1 MSTEEVNNLV
11 SLVADTAFSIAS
23 GIVIDGA
30 NLNYDLCVIS
40 NKEVRDHVVDV
51 INSLFNA
58 KYESKSTDYRVQ
70 TIQ

>member
-23 GIVIDGA
+23 GIIIDRA
-30 NLNYDLCVIS
+30 NLNYDLCTIS

-58 KYESKSTDYRVQ
+58 KYESKTTDYRVQ

>member
-11 SLVADTAFSIAS
+11 SLVADTAFSIAG
-23 GIVIDGA
+23 GIIIDRA
-30 NLNYDLCVIS
+30 NLNYDLCMIS
-40 NKEVRDHVVDV
+40 NKEVRDHIVDV

-58 KYESKSTDYRVQ
+58 KYESKTTDYRVQ

>member
-11 SLVADTAFSIAS
+11 SLVADTVFSIAS
-23 GIVIDGA
+23 GIVIDRA
-30 NLNYDLCVIS
+30 SLNYDLCMIS

-51 INSLFNA
+51 INSLFNT
-58 KYESKSTDYRVQ
+58 KYESKPTDYRVQ

>member
-1 MSTEEVNNLV
+1 M
-11 SLVADTAFSIAS
+11 
-23 GIVIDGA
+23 
-30 NLNYDLCVIS
+30 IS

-58 KYESKSTDYRVQ
+58 KYESKSTDYRLQ

>member
-23 GIVIDGA
+23 GIIIDRG
-30 NLNYDLCVIS
+30 NLNYDLCMIS

-51 INSLFNA
+51 INSLFDA
-58 KYESKSTDYRVQ
+58 KYESKSTDYRIQ

>member
-1 MSTEEVNNLV
+1 MSTKEVNNLV
-11 SLVADTAFSIAS
+11 SLVADTAFSIAG
-23 GIVIDGA
+23 GIVIDRA
-30 NLNYDLCVIS
+30 NLN
-40 NKEVRDHVVDV
+40 VVDV

>member
-11 SLVADTAFSIAS
+11 GLVADTAFSIAS
-23 GIVIDGA
+23 GIIIDRA
-30 NLNYDLCVIS
+30 NLNYDLCMIS

-58 KYESKSTDYRVQ
+58 KYESKTTDYRVQ

>member
-11 SLVADTAFSIAS
+11 SLVADTAFSIDS
-23 GIVIDGA
+23 GIIIDRA
-30 NLNYDLCVIS
+30 NLN
-40 NKEVRDHVVDV
+40 VVDV

-58 KYESKSTDYRVQ
+58 KYESKTTDYRVQ